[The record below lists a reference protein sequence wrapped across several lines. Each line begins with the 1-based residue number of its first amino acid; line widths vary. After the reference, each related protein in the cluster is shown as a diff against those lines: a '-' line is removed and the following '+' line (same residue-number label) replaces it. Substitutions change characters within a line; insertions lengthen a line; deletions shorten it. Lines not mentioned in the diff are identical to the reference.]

1 MSARKLLAKLKPQMF
16 CKVDRVHCHKLVLAK
31 TVLIFV
37 SPAWVKMGRLL
48 ITRDE
53 SKDLASATVRNIV
66 KTCANA
72 HSRIRNPCL
81 VGFAASSILTIPTSE
96 KQFHEG
102 KTCIFPPNAFA
113 NDYATKRKNAQSI
126 CQVRVKC
133 PRARTRD
140 SCDERPIR

>member
-1 MSARKLLAKLKPQMF
+1 MAFCLYRTADSTGARRAL
-16 CKVDRVHCHKLVLAK
+16 H
-31 TVLIFV
+31 
-37 SPAWVKMGRLL
+37 
-48 ITRDE
+48 E
-53 SKDLASATVRNIV
+53 ASTVRGFFAVNPRNSAQRV
-66 KTCANA
+66 GNDDRRKHEAFAMVCKAAKSCAK
-72 HSRIRNPCL
+72 SSSSIRDPCL

-133 PRARTRD
+133 SRARTRD

>member
-1 MSARKLLAKLKPQMF
+1 M
-16 CKVDRVHCHKLVLAK
+16 C
-31 TVLIFV
+31 
-37 SPAWVKMGRLL
+37 RLL

-53 SKDLASATVRNIV
+53 SKDLASATVCNIV